1 MYLVIGGTGT
11 IGREVVRL
19 LAAGTESVR
28 AMVRDP
34 FAASALAGPRVELV
48 QGDLTRPESLPGVF
62 RGIRRMFLVT
72 PPGPDTVPLQSAA
85 VDAARAAGVERL
97 VRISVMGAGTG
108 MPVKI
113 TDWHTEMEQRVAA
126 SGIPAVQLRPTSY
139 MQNFLK
145 SAELIRTTGQ
155 VFGSA
160 ADGAVALVDTRDI
173 AAAAVGALT
182 RPDHVDETPHLTGP
196 AALTGAEVA
205 ATFARVLGRPV
216 HYVDL
221 PSEAMKAGLIGAG
234 MPEWL
239 ATDLVR
245 LDELGRGRVMPVTP
259 DLERLAG
266 APPRS
271 LETFV
276 RDHRAAFA

>member
-19 LAAGTESVR
+19 LAAGTEPVR
-28 AMVRDP
+28 ALVRDP
-34 FAASALAGPRVELV
+34 FRASALAGPRVTLV
-48 QGDLTRPESLPGVF
+48 QGDLARPESLPAAFDGV
-62 RGIRRMFLVT
+62 RRMFLVT

-85 VDAARAAGVERL
+85 LAAARAAGVERL

-113 TDWHTEMEQRVAA
+113 TDWHTEVEHLVAA

-139 MQNFLK
+139 MQNFFK
-145 SAELIRTTGQ
+145 TAELIRTTGQ
-155 VFGSA
+155 MFGSA
-160 ADGAVALVDTRDI
+160 GDGAVALVDTRDI

-182 RPDHVDETPHLTGP
+182 RADHEDETPHLTGP
-196 AALTGAEVA
+196 AALTGPEVA
-205 ATFARVLGRPV
+205 ETFARVLGRPV
-216 HYVDL
+216 SYVDL
-221 PSEAMKAGLIGAG
+221 PSEAMKAGLLGAG

-239 ATDLVR
+239 ATDLVT
-245 LDELGRGRVMPVTP
+245 LDELGRGRVMPVTG
-259 DLERLAG
+259 DIERLAG
-266 APPRS
+266 HPPRS

-276 RDHRAAFA
+276 RDHRSVFA